1 MLVSSRFFVRNVFLS
16 TALWN
21 SRRLVVVVNAMST
34 HTTTR
39 NDGTVTIAPRNE
51 ASQSALMV
59 ICHGLGDSAEGFA
72 DVAEVRPSTTRSDLG
87 GDVVYGIFGFLI
99 CDVCVCIVFL
109 ICF

>member
-72 DVAEVRPSTTRSDLG
+72 DVAEVRPSTTRSDLLEEMSCMVSLG
-87 GDVVYGIFGFLI
+87 SSYVMFVYVLFF
-99 CDVCVCIVFL
+99 
-109 ICF
+109 